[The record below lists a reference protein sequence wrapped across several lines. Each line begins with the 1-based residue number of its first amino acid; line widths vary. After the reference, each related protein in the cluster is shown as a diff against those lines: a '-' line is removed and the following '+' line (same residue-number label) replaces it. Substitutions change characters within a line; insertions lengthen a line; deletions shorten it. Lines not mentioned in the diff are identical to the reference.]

1 MPDDPLV
8 LFEQWQQDASAAG
21 LADPTGVVVATVQPD
36 GSIRQRF
43 VLLKGVSE
51 DGFVFFTNYN
61 SDKAA
66 ALAQNDRSSML
77 FPWNELDRQVSVS
90 GKVEKIAESESD
102 AYFAARPRAS
112 QIAAWTSQQSQPIAS
127 RGALEAQ
134 YQATLE
140 RFDGSDVPRPPHWG
154 GFRLF
159 LSGSSFGRVE
169 RTDCM
174 TALFTSTPMVG
185 IARAYNP
192 RSGRAVNK
200 ALDVMRYRRSSN
212 TCRRMISSPMARRE
226 SENAL
231 ENQAPAVEWPGDA
244 LLVPHA
250 IQTVPTGLS
259 SDPPRGLQCLIR
271 QYRYPHHSFLMRRP
285 AWQAQPAHSLRHIG
299 PMTPRER
306 PARCVWLCWSR

>member
-1 MPDDPLV
+1 MELQDYRRQYTKGGLREASMPDDPMV
-8 LFEQWQQDASAAG
+8 LFEQWQRDASVAG

-140 RFDGSDVPRPPHWG
+140 RFDGGDVPRPGHWG
-154 GFRLF
+154 GF
-159 LSGSSFGRVE
+159 
-169 RTDCM
+169 
-174 TALFTSTPMVG
+174 
-185 IARAYNP
+185 
-192 RSGRAVNK
+192 K
-200 ALDVMRYRRSSN
+200 
-212 TCRRMISSPMARRE
+212 
-226 SENAL
+226 
-231 ENQAPAVEWPGDA
+231 
-244 LLVPHA
+244 LVPERIEFWQGGEDRLHDRFVY
-250 IQTVPTGLS
+250 QYTNGWNRS
-259 SDPPRGLQCLIR
+259 RLQ
-271 QYRYPHHSFLMRRP
+271 P
-285 AWQAQPAHSLRHIG
+285 
-299 PMTPRER
+299 
-306 PARCVWLCWSR
+306 

>member
-1 MPDDPLV
+1 MELQDYRRQYTKGGLREASMPDDPLV
-8 LFEQWQQDASAAG
+8 LFEQWQKEANAAG

-154 GFRLF
+154 GFRL
-159 LSGSSFGRVE
+159 VPE
-169 RTDCM
+169 RIEFWQGGEDRLHDRFVYQYTN
-174 TALFTSTPMVG
+174 G
-185 IARAYNP
+185 WN
-192 RSGRAVNK
+192 RSR
-200 ALDVMRYRRSSN
+200 
-212 TCRRMISSPMARRE
+212 
-226 SENAL
+226 
-231 ENQAPAVEWPGDA
+231 
-244 LLVPHA
+244 
-250 IQTVPTGLS
+250 
-259 SDPPRGLQCLIR
+259 LQ
-271 QYRYPHHSFLMRRP
+271 P
-285 AWQAQPAHSLRHIG
+285 
-299 PMTPRER
+299 
-306 PARCVWLCWSR
+306 

>member
-1 MPDDPLV
+1 MELQDYRRQYTKGGLRDASMPDDPMV
-8 LFEQWQQDASAAG
+8 LFEQWQRDASVAG

-90 GKVEKIAESESD
+90 GKVEKIAETESD

-140 RFDGSDVPRPPHWG
+140 RFDGGDVPRPGHWG
-154 GFRLF
+154 GF
-159 LSGSSFGRVE
+159 
-169 RTDCM
+169 
-174 TALFTSTPMVG
+174 
-185 IARAYNP
+185 
-192 RSGRAVNK
+192 K
-200 ALDVMRYRRSSN
+200 
-212 TCRRMISSPMARRE
+212 
-226 SENAL
+226 
-231 ENQAPAVEWPGDA
+231 
-244 LLVPHA
+244 LVPER
-250 IQTVPTGLS
+250 IE
-259 SDPPRGLQCLIR
+259 
-271 QYRYPHHSFLMRRP
+271 F
-285 AWQAQPAHSLRHIG
+285 WQGGEDRLHDRFVYHYANG
-299 PMTPRER
+299 
-306 PARCVWLCWSR
+306 WSRLRLQP

>member
-1 MPDDPLV
+1 MELQDYRRQYTKGGLREASMPDDPLV
-8 LFEQWQQDASAAG
+8 LFEQWQKEANAAG

-140 RFDGSDVPRPPHWG
+140 RFDGGDVPRPGHWG
-154 GFRLF
+154 GF
-159 LSGSSFGRVE
+159 
-169 RTDCM
+169 
-174 TALFTSTPMVG
+174 
-185 IARAYNP
+185 
-192 RSGRAVNK
+192 K
-200 ALDVMRYRRSSN
+200 
-212 TCRRMISSPMARRE
+212 
-226 SENAL
+226 
-231 ENQAPAVEWPGDA
+231 
-244 LLVPHA
+244 LVPER
-250 IQTVPTGLS
+250 IE
-259 SDPPRGLQCLIR
+259 
-271 QYRYPHHSFLMRRP
+271 F
-285 AWQAQPAHSLRHIG
+285 WQGGEDRLHDRFVYHYANG
-299 PMTPRER
+299 
-306 PARCVWLCWSR
+306 WSRLRLQP

>member
-1 MPDDPLV
+1 MELQDYRRQYTKGGLREASMPDDPMV
-8 LFEQWQQDASAAG
+8 LFEQWQRDASVAG

-112 QIAAWTSQQSQPIAS
+112 QIAAWTSQQSQPIAG

-140 RFDGSDVPRPPHWG
+140 RFDGGDVPRPGHWG
-154 GFRLF
+154 GF
-159 LSGSSFGRVE
+159 
-169 RTDCM
+169 
-174 TALFTSTPMVG
+174 
-185 IARAYNP
+185 
-192 RSGRAVNK
+192 K
-200 ALDVMRYRRSSN
+200 
-212 TCRRMISSPMARRE
+212 
-226 SENAL
+226 
-231 ENQAPAVEWPGDA
+231 
-244 LLVPHA
+244 LVPER
-250 IQTVPTGLS
+250 IE
-259 SDPPRGLQCLIR
+259 
-271 QYRYPHHSFLMRRP
+271 F
-285 AWQAQPAHSLRHIG
+285 WQGGEDRLHDRFVYHYANG
-299 PMTPRER
+299 
-306 PARCVWLCWSR
+306 WSRLRLQP

>member
-1 MPDDPLV
+1 MELQDYRRQYTKGGLREASMPDDPMV
-8 LFEQWQQDASAAG
+8 LFEQWQRDASVAG

-140 RFDGSDVPRPPHWG
+140 RFDGNDVPRPRHWG
-154 GFRLF
+154 GFRL
-159 LSGSSFGRVE
+159 VPE
-169 RTDCM
+169 RIEFWQGGEDRLHDRFVYQYTN
-174 TALFTSTPMVG
+174 G
-185 IARAYNP
+185 WN
-192 RSGRAVNK
+192 RSR
-200 ALDVMRYRRSSN
+200 
-212 TCRRMISSPMARRE
+212 
-226 SENAL
+226 
-231 ENQAPAVEWPGDA
+231 
-244 LLVPHA
+244 
-250 IQTVPTGLS
+250 
-259 SDPPRGLQCLIR
+259 LQ
-271 QYRYPHHSFLMRRP
+271 P
-285 AWQAQPAHSLRHIG
+285 
-299 PMTPRER
+299 
-306 PARCVWLCWSR
+306 

>member
-1 MPDDPLV
+1 MELQDYRRQYTKGGLREASMPDDPMV
-8 LFEQWQQDASAAG
+8 LFEQWQRDASVAG

-77 FPWNELDRQVSVS
+77 FPWNELDRQISVS

-140 RFDGSDVPRPPHWG
+140 RFDGGDVPRPGHWG
-154 GFRLF
+154 GF
-159 LSGSSFGRVE
+159 
-169 RTDCM
+169 
-174 TALFTSTPMVG
+174 
-185 IARAYNP
+185 
-192 RSGRAVNK
+192 K
-200 ALDVMRYRRSSN
+200 
-212 TCRRMISSPMARRE
+212 
-226 SENAL
+226 
-231 ENQAPAVEWPGDA
+231 
-244 LLVPHA
+244 LVPER
-250 IQTVPTGLS
+250 IE
-259 SDPPRGLQCLIR
+259 
-271 QYRYPHHSFLMRRP
+271 F
-285 AWQAQPAHSLRHIG
+285 WQGGEDRLHDRFVYHYANG
-299 PMTPRER
+299 
-306 PARCVWLCWSR
+306 WSRLRLQP

>member
-1 MPDDPLV
+1 MELQDYRRQYTKGGLREASMPDDPMV
-8 LFEQWQQDASAAG
+8 LFEQWQRDARAAG

-154 GFRLF
+154 GFRL
-159 LSGSSFGRVE
+159 VPE
-169 RTDCM
+169 RIEFWQGGEDRLHDRFVYQYTN
-174 TALFTSTPMVG
+174 G
-185 IARAYNP
+185 WN
-192 RSGRAVNK
+192 RSR
-200 ALDVMRYRRSSN
+200 
-212 TCRRMISSPMARRE
+212 
-226 SENAL
+226 
-231 ENQAPAVEWPGDA
+231 
-244 LLVPHA
+244 
-250 IQTVPTGLS
+250 
-259 SDPPRGLQCLIR
+259 LQ
-271 QYRYPHHSFLMRRP
+271 P
-285 AWQAQPAHSLRHIG
+285 
-299 PMTPRER
+299 
-306 PARCVWLCWSR
+306 

>member
-1 MPDDPLV
+1 MELKDYRRQYTRGGLREASMPDDPLV
-8 LFEQWQQDASAAG
+8 LFEQWQRDASVAG

-127 RGALEAQ
+127 RAALEAQ

-140 RFDGSDVPRPPHWG
+140 RFDGGDVPRPRHWG
-154 GFRLF
+154 GFRL
-159 LSGSSFGRVE
+159 VPE
-169 RTDCM
+169 RIEFWQGGEDRLHDRFVYQYTN
-174 TALFTSTPMVG
+174 G
-185 IARAYNP
+185 WN
-192 RSGRAVNK
+192 RSR
-200 ALDVMRYRRSSN
+200 
-212 TCRRMISSPMARRE
+212 
-226 SENAL
+226 
-231 ENQAPAVEWPGDA
+231 
-244 LLVPHA
+244 
-250 IQTVPTGLS
+250 
-259 SDPPRGLQCLIR
+259 LQ
-271 QYRYPHHSFLMRRP
+271 P
-285 AWQAQPAHSLRHIG
+285 
-299 PMTPRER
+299 
-306 PARCVWLCWSR
+306 

>member
-1 MPDDPLV
+1 MELKDYRRQYTKGGLREESMPDDPLV

-21 LADPTGVVVATVQPD
+21 LADPTGVVVATIQLD

-112 QIAAWTSQQSQPIAS
+112 QIAAWTSQQSQPVVS

-134 YQATLE
+134 YQATLQ
-140 RFDGSDVPRPPHWG
+140 RFDGNDVARPPHWG
-154 GFRLF
+154 GF
-159 LSGSSFGRVE
+159 
-169 RTDCM
+169 
-174 TALFTSTPMVG
+174 
-185 IARAYNP
+185 
-192 RSGRAVNK
+192 K
-200 ALDVMRYRRSSN
+200 
-212 TCRRMISSPMARRE
+212 
-226 SENAL
+226 
-231 ENQAPAVEWPGDA
+231 
-244 LLVPHA
+244 LVPERIEFWQGGKDRLHDRFVY
-250 IQTVPTGLS
+250 QYSNGWGRL
-259 SDPPRGLQCLIR
+259 RLQ
-271 QYRYPHHSFLMRRP
+271 P
-285 AWQAQPAHSLRHIG
+285 
-299 PMTPRER
+299 
-306 PARCVWLCWSR
+306 

>member
-1 MPDDPLV
+1 MELQDYRRQYTKGGLREASMPDDPLV
-8 LFEQWQQDASAAG
+8 LFEQWQKEVNAAG

-66 ALAQNDRSSML
+66 ALVQNDRSSML

-154 GFRLF
+154 GFRL
-159 LSGSSFGRVE
+159 VPE
-169 RTDCM
+169 RIEFWQGGEDRLHDRFVYQYTN
-174 TALFTSTPMVG
+174 G
-185 IARAYNP
+185 WN
-192 RSGRAVNK
+192 RSR
-200 ALDVMRYRRSSN
+200 
-212 TCRRMISSPMARRE
+212 
-226 SENAL
+226 
-231 ENQAPAVEWPGDA
+231 
-244 LLVPHA
+244 
-250 IQTVPTGLS
+250 
-259 SDPPRGLQCLIR
+259 LQ
-271 QYRYPHHSFLMRRP
+271 P
-285 AWQAQPAHSLRHIG
+285 
-299 PMTPRER
+299 
-306 PARCVWLCWSR
+306 

>member
-1 MPDDPLV
+1 MELQDYRRQYTKGGLREASMPDDPMV
-8 LFEQWQQDASAAG
+8 LFEQWQRDASVAG

-61 SDKAA
+61 SEKAT

-140 RFDGSDVPRPPHWG
+140 RFDGGDVPRPGHWG
-154 GFRLF
+154 GF
-159 LSGSSFGRVE
+159 
-169 RTDCM
+169 
-174 TALFTSTPMVG
+174 
-185 IARAYNP
+185 
-192 RSGRAVNK
+192 K
-200 ALDVMRYRRSSN
+200 
-212 TCRRMISSPMARRE
+212 
-226 SENAL
+226 
-231 ENQAPAVEWPGDA
+231 
-244 LLVPHA
+244 LVPER
-250 IQTVPTGLS
+250 IE
-259 SDPPRGLQCLIR
+259 
-271 QYRYPHHSFLMRRP
+271 F
-285 AWQAQPAHSLRHIG
+285 WQGGEDRLHDRFVYHYANG
-299 PMTPRER
+299 
-306 PARCVWLCWSR
+306 WSRLRLQP

>member
-1 MPDDPLV
+1 MELKDYRRQYTKGGLREASMPDDPLE

-43 VLLKGVSE
+43 VLLKGFSE
-51 DGFVFFTNYN
+51 GGFVFFTNYN

-154 GFRLF
+154 GFRL
-159 LSGSSFGRVE
+159 VPE
-169 RTDCM
+169 RIEFWQGGEDRLHDRFVYQYTN
-174 TALFTSTPMVG
+174 G
-185 IARAYNP
+185 WN
-192 RSGRAVNK
+192 RSR
-200 ALDVMRYRRSSN
+200 
-212 TCRRMISSPMARRE
+212 
-226 SENAL
+226 
-231 ENQAPAVEWPGDA
+231 
-244 LLVPHA
+244 
-250 IQTVPTGLS
+250 
-259 SDPPRGLQCLIR
+259 LQ
-271 QYRYPHHSFLMRRP
+271 P
-285 AWQAQPAHSLRHIG
+285 
-299 PMTPRER
+299 
-306 PARCVWLCWSR
+306 

>member
-1 MPDDPLV
+1 MELQDYRRQYTKGGLREASMPDDPMV
-8 LFEQWQQDASAAG
+8 LFEQWQRDASVAG

-61 SDKAA
+61 SDKAT

-90 GKVEKIAESESD
+90 GKVDKIAESESD

-140 RFDGSDVPRPPHWG
+140 RFDGGDVPRPGHWG
-154 GFRLF
+154 GF
-159 LSGSSFGRVE
+159 
-169 RTDCM
+169 
-174 TALFTSTPMVG
+174 
-185 IARAYNP
+185 
-192 RSGRAVNK
+192 K
-200 ALDVMRYRRSSN
+200 
-212 TCRRMISSPMARRE
+212 
-226 SENAL
+226 
-231 ENQAPAVEWPGDA
+231 
-244 LLVPHA
+244 LVPER
-250 IQTVPTGLS
+250 IE
-259 SDPPRGLQCLIR
+259 
-271 QYRYPHHSFLMRRP
+271 F
-285 AWQAQPAHSLRHIG
+285 WQGGEDRLHDRFVYHYANG
-299 PMTPRER
+299 
-306 PARCVWLCWSR
+306 WSRLRLQP

>member
-1 MPDDPLV
+1 MELQDYRRQYTKGGLREASMPDDPLV
-8 LFEQWQQDASAAG
+8 LFEQWQKEANAAG

-102 AYFAARPRAS
+102 AYFVARPRAS

-140 RFDGSDVPRPPHWG
+140 RFDGGDVPRPRHWG
-154 GFRLF
+154 GFRL
-159 LSGSSFGRVE
+159 VPE
-169 RTDCM
+169 RIEFWQGGEDRLHDRFVYQYTN
-174 TALFTSTPMVG
+174 G
-185 IARAYNP
+185 WN
-192 RSGRAVNK
+192 RSR
-200 ALDVMRYRRSSN
+200 
-212 TCRRMISSPMARRE
+212 
-226 SENAL
+226 
-231 ENQAPAVEWPGDA
+231 
-244 LLVPHA
+244 
-250 IQTVPTGLS
+250 
-259 SDPPRGLQCLIR
+259 LQ
-271 QYRYPHHSFLMRRP
+271 P
-285 AWQAQPAHSLRHIG
+285 
-299 PMTPRER
+299 
-306 PARCVWLCWSR
+306 

>member
-1 MPDDPLV
+1 MELQDYRRQYTKGGLREASMPDDPMV
-8 LFEQWQQDASAAG
+8 LFEQWQRDASVAG

-90 GKVEKIAESESD
+90 GQVEKIAESESD

-140 RFDGSDVPRPPHWG
+140 RFDGGDVPRPGHWG
-154 GFRLF
+154 GF
-159 LSGSSFGRVE
+159 
-169 RTDCM
+169 
-174 TALFTSTPMVG
+174 
-185 IARAYNP
+185 
-192 RSGRAVNK
+192 K
-200 ALDVMRYRRSSN
+200 
-212 TCRRMISSPMARRE
+212 
-226 SENAL
+226 
-231 ENQAPAVEWPGDA
+231 
-244 LLVPHA
+244 LVPER
-250 IQTVPTGLS
+250 IE
-259 SDPPRGLQCLIR
+259 
-271 QYRYPHHSFLMRRP
+271 F
-285 AWQAQPAHSLRHIG
+285 WQGGEDRLHDRFVYHYANG
-299 PMTPRER
+299 
-306 PARCVWLCWSR
+306 WSRLRLQP

>member
-1 MPDDPLV
+1 MELQDYRRQYTKGGLREASMPDDPMV
-8 LFEQWQQDASAAG
+8 LFEQWQRDASAAG

-140 RFDGSDVPRPPHWG
+140 RFDGGDVPRPGHWG
-154 GFRLF
+154 GF
-159 LSGSSFGRVE
+159 
-169 RTDCM
+169 
-174 TALFTSTPMVG
+174 
-185 IARAYNP
+185 
-192 RSGRAVNK
+192 K
-200 ALDVMRYRRSSN
+200 
-212 TCRRMISSPMARRE
+212 
-226 SENAL
+226 
-231 ENQAPAVEWPGDA
+231 
-244 LLVPHA
+244 LVPER
-250 IQTVPTGLS
+250 IE
-259 SDPPRGLQCLIR
+259 
-271 QYRYPHHSFLMRRP
+271 F
-285 AWQAQPAHSLRHIG
+285 WQGGEDRLHDRFVYHYANG
-299 PMTPRER
+299 
-306 PARCVWLCWSR
+306 WSRLRLQP

>member
-1 MPDDPLV
+1 MELQDYRRQYTKGGLREASMPDDPMV
-8 LFEQWQQDASAAG
+8 LFEQWQRDASAAG
-21 LADPTGVVVATVQPD
+21 LADPTGVVATVQPD

-51 DGFVFFTNYN
+51 GGFVFFTNYN

-140 RFDGSDVPRPPHWG
+140 RFDGGDVPRPGHWG
-154 GFRLF
+154 GF
-159 LSGSSFGRVE
+159 
-169 RTDCM
+169 
-174 TALFTSTPMVG
+174 
-185 IARAYNP
+185 
-192 RSGRAVNK
+192 K
-200 ALDVMRYRRSSN
+200 
-212 TCRRMISSPMARRE
+212 
-226 SENAL
+226 
-231 ENQAPAVEWPGDA
+231 
-244 LLVPHA
+244 LVPER
-250 IQTVPTGLS
+250 IE
-259 SDPPRGLQCLIR
+259 
-271 QYRYPHHSFLMRRP
+271 F
-285 AWQAQPAHSLRHIG
+285 WQGGEDRLHDRFVYHYANG
-299 PMTPRER
+299 
-306 PARCVWLCWSR
+306 WSRLRLQP

>member
-1 MPDDPLV
+1 MELKDYRRQYTKGGLREASMPDDPLV
-8 LFEQWQQDASAAG
+8 LFEQWQKEANAAG

-66 ALAQNDRSSML
+66 ALARNPRSSML

-112 QIAAWTSQQSQPIAS
+112 QIAAWTSQQSQPIVS

-140 RFDGSDVPRPPHWG
+140 RFDGGDVPRPPHWG
-154 GFRLF
+154 GF
-159 LSGSSFGRVE
+159 
-169 RTDCM
+169 
-174 TALFTSTPMVG
+174 
-185 IARAYNP
+185 
-192 RSGRAVNK
+192 K
-200 ALDVMRYRRSSN
+200 
-212 TCRRMISSPMARRE
+212 
-226 SENAL
+226 
-231 ENQAPAVEWPGDA
+231 
-244 LLVPHA
+244 LVPERIEFWQGGEDRLHDRFVY
-250 IQTVPTGLS
+250 QYTNDWNRS
-259 SDPPRGLQCLIR
+259 RLQ
-271 QYRYPHHSFLMRRP
+271 P
-285 AWQAQPAHSLRHIG
+285 
-299 PMTPRER
+299 
-306 PARCVWLCWSR
+306 

>member
-1 MPDDPLV
+1 MELQDYRRQYTKGGLREASMPDDPMV
-8 LFEQWQQDASAAG
+8 LFEQWQRDASVAG

-140 RFDGSDVPRPPHWG
+140 RFDGGDVPRPGHWG
-154 GFRLF
+154 GF
-159 LSGSSFGRVE
+159 
-169 RTDCM
+169 
-174 TALFTSTPMVG
+174 
-185 IARAYNP
+185 
-192 RSGRAVNK
+192 K
-200 ALDVMRYRRSSN
+200 
-212 TCRRMISSPMARRE
+212 
-226 SENAL
+226 
-231 ENQAPAVEWPGDA
+231 
-244 LLVPHA
+244 LVPER
-250 IQTVPTGLS
+250 IE
-259 SDPPRGLQCLIR
+259 
-271 QYRYPHHSFLMRRP
+271 F
-285 AWQAQPAHSLRHIG
+285 WQGGQDRLHDRFVYHYANG
-299 PMTPRER
+299 
-306 PARCVWLCWSR
+306 WSRLRLQP

>member
-1 MPDDPLV
+1 MELQDYRRQYTKGGLREASMPDDPMV
-8 LFEQWQQDASAAG
+8 LFEQWQRDAGVAG

-134 YQATLE
+134 YQVTLE
-140 RFDGSDVPRPPHWG
+140 RFDGGDVPRPGHWG
-154 GFRLF
+154 GF
-159 LSGSSFGRVE
+159 
-169 RTDCM
+169 
-174 TALFTSTPMVG
+174 
-185 IARAYNP
+185 
-192 RSGRAVNK
+192 K
-200 ALDVMRYRRSSN
+200 
-212 TCRRMISSPMARRE
+212 
-226 SENAL
+226 
-231 ENQAPAVEWPGDA
+231 
-244 LLVPHA
+244 LVPER
-250 IQTVPTGLS
+250 IE
-259 SDPPRGLQCLIR
+259 
-271 QYRYPHHSFLMRRP
+271 F
-285 AWQAQPAHSLRHIG
+285 WQGGEDRLHDRFVYHYANG
-299 PMTPRER
+299 
-306 PARCVWLCWSR
+306 WSRLRLQP

>member
-1 MPDDPLV
+1 MELKDYRRQYTKGGLREASMPDDPLV
-8 LFEQWQQDASAAG
+8 LFEQWQRDAGVAG

-36 GSIRQRF
+36 GSVRQRF

-90 GKVEKIAESESD
+90 GKVEKVAESESD

-154 GFRLF
+154 GFRL
-159 LSGSSFGRVE
+159 VPE
-169 RTDCM
+169 RIEFWQGGEDRLHDRFVYQYTN
-174 TALFTSTPMVG
+174 G
-185 IARAYNP
+185 WN
-192 RSGRAVNK
+192 RSR
-200 ALDVMRYRRSSN
+200 
-212 TCRRMISSPMARRE
+212 
-226 SENAL
+226 
-231 ENQAPAVEWPGDA
+231 
-244 LLVPHA
+244 
-250 IQTVPTGLS
+250 
-259 SDPPRGLQCLIR
+259 LQ
-271 QYRYPHHSFLMRRP
+271 P
-285 AWQAQPAHSLRHIG
+285 
-299 PMTPRER
+299 
-306 PARCVWLCWSR
+306 